1 MMARIITVASHKGG
15 VAKTTTAVSE
25 AHALTKQGSSVLLID
40 TDSQGSC
47 ALCLGMDPEAC
58 LVDLFTADTHL
69 NNLIRHTNRP
79 GLHLLPSN
87 SKTRS
92 LLRTLDAG
100 LESGTVTRAG
110 IASRFEPLAQSM
122 DYLIFDTSPSGA
134 LQEVALG
141 LAHIIIIPT
150 ALDNLSM
157 SGAAHLLES
166 VAALNPVARLIILP
180 TLYDSRL
187 KEHRY
192 NLDLLQES
200 YSNRLGPAVA
210 YSSAIREAIAYGQ
223 TVYEYNDPQSSTL
236 PKVRAAYDE
245 LCGLVVGSRE

>member
-1 MMARIITVASHKGG
+1 MARIITVASHKGG

-25 AHALTKQGSSVLLID
+25 AHALARQGSNVLLVD

-58 LVDLFTADTHL
+58 LVDLFTADTHI

-79 GLHLLPSN
+79 GLQLLPSN

-100 LESGTVTRAG
+100 LENGTVTRAG
-110 IASRFEPLAQSM
+110 IAGRFEPFVSMM
-122 DYLIFDTSPSGA
+122 DYLVFDTSPSGA
-134 LQEVALG
+134 LQEAALG
-141 LAHIIIIPT
+141 LAHVVIIPT

-157 SGAAHLLES
+157 SGAAHLIES
-166 VAALNPVARLIILP
+166 VAALNPLAQMIILP

-192 NLDLLQES
+192 NLELLQES
-200 YSNRLGPAVA
+200 YSDRLGPAVA

-236 PKVRAAYDE
+236 PKVRSAYDH
-245 LCGLVVGSRE
+245 LCGWLVGRNKE